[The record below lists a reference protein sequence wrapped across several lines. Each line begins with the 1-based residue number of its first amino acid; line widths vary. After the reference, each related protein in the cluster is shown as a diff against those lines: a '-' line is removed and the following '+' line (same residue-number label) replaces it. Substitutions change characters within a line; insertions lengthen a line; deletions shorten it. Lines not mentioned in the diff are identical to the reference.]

1 MDPITIALGLAQF
14 APSLIK
20 WISGSDKASEVA
32 QKAVDI
38 ATAVTGKSNGAAA
51 LEELKV
57 NPDLVIAYRKALL
70 DQEIE
75 FQKLMV
81 QNATDI
87 NTTMQAETKAEHW
100 PSYSWRPFNGFLY
113 GGTIFAV
120 YFLLPLLK
128 QPVPVIPSEVW
139 LGWSAIL
146 GVASW
151 FRGKAQA
158 DPNNDAQVKG

>member
-38 ATAVTGKSNGAAA
+38 ATQVTGKSNGKDA

-87 NTTMQAETKAEHW
+87 NTTMQAETKAEHC
-100 PSYSWRPFNGFLY
+100 PSYSWRPFIGFSF
-113 GGTIFAV
+113 GFWINSV
-120 YFLLPLLK
+120 WLLPLFGK
-128 QPVPVIPSEVW
+128 TPVMLTAEVM
-139 LGWSAIL
+139 LAIGGIL